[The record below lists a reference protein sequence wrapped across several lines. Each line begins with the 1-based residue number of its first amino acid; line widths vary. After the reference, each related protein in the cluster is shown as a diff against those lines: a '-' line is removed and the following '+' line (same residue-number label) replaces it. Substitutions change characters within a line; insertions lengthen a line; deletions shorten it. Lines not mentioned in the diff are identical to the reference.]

1 MRQRDDANDTKRKL
15 DYVRPRIETMTLQ
28 SVVDAM
34 GPAQAS
40 GASGLIGGDTGE
52 VSRRRRRRRR

>member
-15 DYVRPRIETMTLQ
+15 NYVRPRIETMTLQ

-40 GASGLIGGDTGE
+40 GASGLISGDTGE